1 MRLGCL
7 IPPDSPLRRLCAWG
21 LLAALSAA
29 GADVS
34 GKWQGTVPGRDG
46 NQREVRFQFEA
57 KGDRLTG
64 NMLGPAGE
72 SIAIAEGK
80 LHAQGLS
87 FKVTLQFNGTPLSL
101 FYTGKF
107 EGEEL
112 RLKMQREGAP
122 RAIELLLKKA
132 GS

>member
-1 MRLGCL
+1 MPCDDLNQR
-7 IPPDSPLRRLCAWG
+7 PRPARRLCALA
-21 LLAALSAA
+21 LLAALSAV
-29 GADVS
+29 GADLS
-34 GKWQGTVPGRDG
+34 GKWQGTIPGRDG

-64 NMLGPAGE
+64 KMLGPAGD

-87 FKVTLQFNGTPLSL
+87 FKVTLQFNGSPLSL
-101 FYTGKF
+101 FYTGNF
-107 EGEEL
+107 DGEQL

-122 RAIELLLKKA
+122 RATELLLKKA